1 MLDAGCWMLGPFVVQ
16 ASRLHDSTT
25 VEEVRARRPH
35 HNIVLA
41 PAVAV
46 HPVGGDG
53 KSPCHTDSAM
63 DDNQQRPERPTDNPF
78 DQIRAARQRKGLQLF
93 GIPLRVEPFFFV
105 TAWLIGPRQEPL
117 WSLVWV
123 LVVLTGILAH
133 ELGHAFAGRRLGLQ
147 PWMQLMAFGGMTG
160 WIRPRPLT
168 AGQQILISAAG
179 PAVGIS
185 IGGAVLVASFAGVFA
200 GAPPAVLQV
209 LDYVLWVNLGWGILN
224 LLPILPLDGGHIL
237 SSVAGLVAGRNGRI
251 AARIFSIV
259 LTVVIGLWALVAGQ
273 WWIAIL
279 GVVLTIANVQGFRAE
294 MAQAH

>member
-1 MLDAGCWMLGPFVVQ
+1 
-16 ASRLHDSTT
+16 
-25 VEEVRARRPH
+25 
-35 HNIVLA
+35 
-41 PAVAV
+41 
-46 HPVGGDG
+46 
-53 KSPCHTDSAM
+53 M
-63 DDNQQRPERPTDNPF
+63 DDNQQTPERPTDNPF
-78 DQIRAARQRKGLQLF
+78 DQIRVARQRKGLQLF

-105 TAWLIGPRQEPL
+105 TAYLIGPRQEPL
-117 WSLVWV
+117 WSLAWV

-200 GAPPAVLQV
+200 DASPAVLQV
-209 LDYVLWVNLGWGILN
+209 LNYVVWVNLGWGILN

-237 SSVAGLVAGRNGRI
+237 ASVAGLVAGRNGRI

-259 LTVVIGLWALVAGQ
+259 LTVVIGLWALLAGE

-279 GVVLTIANVQGFRAE
+279 GVVLTYANVQGLRAE
-294 MAQAH
+294 TTAA